1 MPKSKTAL
9 AGLIV
14 ICITV
19 LVGLFIVRDSLCEIR
34 YKDAHTDFLARF
46 VVYETTMVK

>member
-1 MPKSKTAL
+1 
-9 AGLIV
+9 
-14 ICITV
+14 
-19 LVGLFIVRDSLCEIR
+19 SLCEIR